1 MSDYDFDYFVIGA
14 GSGGVRSARI
24 AKSHGATVAIAEE
37 TYMGGTCVNV
47 GCVPKKLFSYA
58 AQFHHS
64 FEDAVGFGW
73 DKATPGHNWI
83 TLVKN
88 KDSEIKRL
96 NDIYRNMLEK
106 QDVKI
111 LDGRARIVDEHTVS
125 VNDKTYT
132 ADKILIAVGG
142 TPTLPDHS
150 GVEHAITSN
159 EVFYLKD
166 FPKNILIVGGG
177 YIALEFASIFQNL
190 GSNVTLF
197 YRRDL
202 FLRGFDTDVR
212 MSLRD
217 EMIKQGVNIIFN
229 SPAIAD
235 IDKVDDRLKVTL
247 DNGESLETDQ
257 VLYAIGRKPL
267 TEDLGL
273 ENVNIETDEIGAIKV
288 NESYQTSVANIYAVG
303 DVTNRINLT
312 PVALNEGHVLA
323 DHLFNTSDRKL
334 SYDNIATAVFTIPP
348 LATCGLTEEQ
358 ALPKYKKLRIYQSTF
373 RPMKYTMS
381 GRDEKTLMKLVVDDA
396 SDKVVGAHMMGVD
409 TPEMM
414 QAISIAMNMGATKAD
429 FDRTVGIHPTS
440 AEEFVTMR
448 SVSREVEI

>member
-37 TYMGGTCVNV
+37 TYVGGTCVNV

-73 DKATPGHNWI
+73 DKATPGHNWS

-88 KDSEIKRL
+88 KDTEIKRL

-106 QDVKI
+106 QDIKI

-166 FPKNILIVGGG
+166 FPKDILIVGGG

>member
-37 TYMGGTCVNV
+37 TYVGGTCVNV

-58 AQFHHS
+58 AHFHHS

-73 DKATPGHNWI
+73 DKATPGHNWS

-88 KDSEIKRL
+88 KDTEIKRL

-106 QDVKI
+106 QDIKI

-166 FPKNILIVGGG
+166 FPKDILIVGGG

>member
-1 MSDYDFDYFVIGA
+1 MSGYDFDYFVIGA

-24 AKSHGATVAIAEE
+24 ARSHGATVAIAEE

-58 AQFHHS
+58 AQFQHN

-73 DKATPGHNWI
+73 DKATPGHDWS

-96 NDIYRNMLEK
+96 NNIYRNMLEK
-106 QDVKI
+106 QDIKI

-142 TPTLPDHS
+142 TPTLPDHN

-166 FPKNILIVGGG
+166 FPKDILIVGGG

-212 MSLRD
+212 MALRD

-229 SPAIAD
+229 SPAITD
-235 IDKVDDRLKVTL
+235 IDKIDDRLKVTL
-247 DNGESLETDQ
+247 DNGEALETDQ

-273 ENVNIETDEIGAIKV
+273 ENVNIETDEAGAIKI
-288 NESYQTSVANIYAVG
+288 NEAYQTSVANIYAVG

-358 ALPKYKKLRIYQSTF
+358 ALPKYKKLRIYQSSF

-414 QAISIAMNMGATKAD
+414 QAISIAMNMDATKAD